1 MRPWQAPARILAL
14 TLACLAGCDRPL
26 ATPTQPSITPAPT
39 MATLI
44 TPTVVQSPSTS
55 PTPRTAILTP
65 AAASQSP
72 LRVCIVTRAR
82 HYTHTNTHYRFGHSG
97 PVYFD
102 CTGFVYRVF
111 VDCSATELIG
121 AQGEQPVRAY
131 YDWFVARG
139 QADAVPPQIG
149 DLVVY
154 DLDSAHI
161 AVYVGDGRAISALL
175 EGVREHDAARLGSGT
190 GGEAMPV
197 KAYLHIQPR

>member
-1 MRPWQAPARILAL
+1 M
-14 TLACLAGCDRPL
+14 
-26 ATPTQPSITPAPT
+26 
-39 MATLI
+39 
-44 TPTVVQSPSTS
+44 
-55 PTPRTAILTP
+55 
-65 AAASQSP
+65 
-72 LRVCIVTRAR
+72 
-82 HYTHTNTHYRFGHSG
+82 
-97 PVYFD
+97 YFD

-161 AVYVGDGRAISALL
+161 AVYVGESRAISALL

-190 GGEAMPV
+190 GGEVMSV